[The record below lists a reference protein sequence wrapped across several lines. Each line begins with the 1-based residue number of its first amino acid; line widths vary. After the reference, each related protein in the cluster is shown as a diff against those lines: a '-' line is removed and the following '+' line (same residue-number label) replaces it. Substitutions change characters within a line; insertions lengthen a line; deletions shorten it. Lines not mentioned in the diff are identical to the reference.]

1 MTRYFTSFIASLL
14 FTSVVLAGQDQAE
27 IEQESEQG
35 EAVEIFAEGG
45 SEIGDLVPTAPQVSG
60 RQIEEI
66 QVIGARTFFSLRMQI
81 VEEENKL
88 YGMFNELNSND
99 DFDIECQKIAPTGTH
114 ISQRVCEPRFVIEMR
129 ARMARDWVS
138 GIGELNS
145 TSDLGVE
152 TADQMGKLEEEHDRI
167 AIEHPEYLETLRSF
181 ADLQAALKL
190 KKEDQWR
197 NLFGN

>member
-1 MTRYFTSFIASLL
+1 MTRSFTSFIASLL
-14 FTSVVLAGQDQAE
+14 FSSVVLAGQDQAE
-27 IEQESEQG
+27 IEQEPEQG

-45 SEIGDLVPTAPQVSG
+45 SEIGDLVPAAPQVSG

-152 TADQMGKLEEEHDRI
+152 TADQMEKLEEEHDRI

-181 ADLQAALKL
+181 ADLQAALKF

>member
-1 MTRYFTSFIASLL
+1 MTRSFTSFIASLL

-27 IEQESEQG
+27 IEQEPEQG

-45 SEIGDLVPTAPQVSG
+45 SEIGDLVPAAPQVSG

-152 TADQMGKLEEEHDRI
+152 TADQMEKLEEEHDRI

-181 ADLQAALKL
+181 ADLQAALKF

>member
-14 FTSVVLAGQDQAE
+14 FTSVVLAGQDQLE
-27 IEQESEQG
+27 IEQEPEQG

-181 ADLQAALKL
+181 ADLQAALKF

>member
-1 MTRYFTSFIASLL
+1 MTRSFTSFIASLL
-14 FTSVVLAGQDQAE
+14 FSSVVLAGQDQAE
-27 IEQESEQG
+27 IEQEPEQG

-45 SEIGDLVPTAPQVSG
+45 SEIGGLVPAAPQVSG

-152 TADQMGKLEEEHDRI
+152 TADQMEKLEEEHDRI

-181 ADLQAALKL
+181 ADLQAALKF

>member
-14 FTSVVLAGQDQAE
+14 FTSVVLAGQDQLE
-27 IEQESEQG
+27 IEQEPEQG

-181 ADLQAALKL
+181 SDLQAALKF

>member
-1 MTRYFTSFIASLL
+1 MTRSFTSFIASLL
-14 FTSVVLAGQDQAE
+14 FSSVVLAGQDQAE
-27 IEQESEQG
+27 IEQEPEQG

-99 DFDIECQKIAPTGTH
+99 DFDIECENIAPTGTH

-129 ARMARDWVS
+129 ASMAQDWLL

-145 TSDLGVE
+145 TSDLRVE
-152 TADQMGKLEEEHDRI
+152 TADQMAKLEEEHDRI
-167 AIEHPEYLETLRSF
+167 VIEHPEYLETLRNF
-181 ADLQAALKL
+181 ADLQATLKL
-190 KKEDQWR
+190 KKENQWR
-197 NLFGN
+197 DLFGN